1 MGLAAF
7 GVAIDGATKSCDKHN
22 LPHGLKSWERYPEVH
37 KVAKIYCAANIFN
50 IMEALFQAAAF
61 ISTAVSQC
69 APATN
74 QDALCAGG
82 ATGVVAGANGLL
94 KSIMFTYG
102 MCDKGEA
109 VKGKAVTAVHDASV
123 AVNTWNNLPTWKK
136 KAAKFSGKKFIKK
149 AYNEAEEGV
158 QMAKA
163 EAQKA
168 KEHPVKAAKAVQSRS
183 GKGNGSGGETTVA

>member
-1 MGLAAF
+1 MG
-7 GVAIDGATKSCDKHN
+7 
-22 LPHGLKSWERYPEVH
+22 
-37 KVAKIYCAANIFN
+37 
-50 IMEALFQAAAF
+50 
-61 ISTAVSQC
+61 
-69 APATN
+69 
-74 QDALCAGG
+74 CAGG

-109 VKGKAVTAVHDASV
+109 AKGKAVTAVHDASV
-123 AVNTWNNLPTWKK
+123 AVNTWNNLPAWKK

-163 EAQKA
+163 GVKDA
-168 KEHPVKAAKAVQSRS
+168 KEHPEKAAKAVRQA
-183 GKGNGSGGETTVA
+183 GNGNGG